1 MNKQDYKKQYKDACG
16 FGLIQNLDNH
26 ASHELVETAIFSLSR
41 LSHRGAVASDG
52 KTGDGCGLSFL
63 KPDKFFR
70 SLARDMGH
78 ELASNYAVASCFLNS
93 DRSKSSHSIS
103 WLEKELRQEGLELAF
118 VRDIPV
124 ETEYCGNSALE
135 TLPRFVHLFINAPK
149 DWDSD
154 KFERH
159 LYIARRRT
167 ELSLKEKD
175 SSFYVAS
182 MSSRM
187 ISYKGMVLPHHLP
200 NFYPDLKN
208 PNLESSLCLY
218 HQRFS
223 TNTFPEWRLA
233 QPFRLLA
240 HNGEINTLSGNRH
253 WSVSRESKYY
263 TPLIPN
269 LKELMPFVS
278 DDGSDSMSLDNML
291 EALVMTG
298 IDLITA
304 IKILVPPAWQNN
316 KDMDPDLKA
325 FYEYFS
331 LHMDPWDGPAGLV
344 ISDGKLALC
353 SMDRNGL
360 RPARYVITK
369 DRVLTIASEVGVYDY
384 KDEDVIEKGR
394 LKPGEMLAVDL
405 ETKKIL
411 RNDEI
416 NQKLKSKNP
425 YRQWLEEKAIY
436 LNEVPEEEI
445 PGCDPYFEHE
455 LKIFQKQYQLSSEEI
470 KRCLAPT
477 SEAGQEPLGSMGD
490 DTPLAVLSQ
499 KDRSLFDY
507 FRQEFAQVTN
517 PPIDPIRERMVMSL
531 KTCLGKEA
539 NPFVDEP
546 NNAIRVELESPILSR
561 FEFKTLLQ
569 MYNRTF
575 DNEIVDMTYSKG
587 RTLKFALNRICDQAE
602 TAVRNGKVFIV
613 LTDRRIKRDR
623 VPIHALLATAAVNAR
638 LCETGLR
645 CDANI
650 IVDTATARDPHHFAV
665 LLGFGASVIH
675 PYLAYQTIHHQVQI
689 GNIQSDDTVKL
700 MQEYRLGI
708 EKGLLKILSK
718 MGISTINSY
727 RGAGLFEALGIHDE
741 VIDLCFPGTVSKIQ
755 GATFTD
761 LEEVLRSL
769 NELAWDSSQD
779 LDKGGLI
786 KSFVGGEYHSF
797 NSKVV
802 TSLQH
807 AVKTNDYNDYKIFAD
822 HVNSRDF
829 TSLRDMLGLKK
840 TNNSIAL
847 DQVESIEKIT
857 ARFTGAAMSI
867 GAISPEA
874 HEAIAIA
881 LNRINGRS
889 NSGEGGEDSIRYG
902 TDKNSKIKQI
912 ASGRFGVTPEYLIN
926 AEVLQIKVSQGA
938 KPGEGGQLP
947 GYKVNELIARLR
959 FTTPGT
965 TLISP
970 PPHHDIYSIED
981 LAQLIFDLKQINP
994 EAEVSVKLVSE
1005 PGVGTVAAGVAK
1017 AYADSVTISG
1027 HDGGTGAS
1035 PISSIMY
1042 AGSPWELG
1050 LVEACHILKAND
1062 LRQKITVQVDGGL
1075 KTGLDVIKAAILG
1088 AESFGFGTAPLVSLG
1103 CKFLKIC
1110 HLNTCPTGIATQ
1122 DKNLRDKFFRG
1133 APEMLISYFQFIAEE
1148 VREHLAELGF
1158 QKIEDIIG
1166 RTDLLEKLPGK
1177 TSKQKNLDLS
1187 ILLDVPA
1194 GLEDSPKFCTEKN
1207 PAHDKGEL
1215 AEMMVKDSFDAIK
1228 KHQDFSKAYEIKNIN
1243 RSIGARVSGEIAKL
1257 YGDSGYSKSIE
1268 FSFKGSAGQSFGV
1281 WNIQGLS
1288 LKLEG
1293 DANDYVGKG
1302 MSGGELIIHPPH
1314 NSNYKSEESA
1324 IVGNTCLYGATGGKL
1339 YARGLAGERFAVR
1352 NSGAIAIVEGLGDH
1366 GCEYMTGGIV
1376 ISLGEIGVNFGA
1388 GMTGGFALVYNPNS
1402 VDLSKKINHE
1412 SVATFSL
1419 NEVVHDSEIGILKS
1433 LLTEFYKQTKS
1444 EIAENIINN
1453 FEDELN
1459 NFILI
1464 EPHRKQQDRKEAM
1477 SHAEK
1482 LTITY

>member
-1 MNKQDYKKQYKDACG
+1 MNKLDYKKQYKDACG
-16 FGLIQNLDNH
+16 FGLILNLDNEV
-26 ASHELVETAIFSLSR
+26 SHDLVETAIFSLSR
-41 LSHRGAVASDG
+41 LSHRGAIAADA
-52 KTGDGCGLSFL
+52 KTGDGCGLSFV
-63 KPDKFFR
+63 KPDRFFR
-70 SLARDMGH
+70 AIARDLGH
-78 ELASNYAVASCFLNS
+78 ELASNYAVASCFLNP
-93 DRSKSSHSIS
+93 DRSKASHSIS

-124 ETEYCGNSALE
+124 DTEYCGNSALE

-175 SSFYVAS
+175 SSFYVSS

-187 ISYKGMVLPHHLP
+187 VSYKGMVLPHHLP

-208 PNLESSLCLY
+208 PMLESSLCLY

-269 LKELMPFVS
+269 LKELIPFVS

-316 KDMDPDLKA
+316 LDMDPDLRA

-369 DRVLTIASEVGVYDY
+369 DRMLTIASEIGVYDY
-384 KDEDVIEKGR
+384 KEEDVIEKGR

-405 ETKKIL
+405 EKKKIL
-411 RNDEI
+411 RNTEI
-416 NQKLKSKNP
+416 NEKLKSKNP
-425 YRQWLEEKAIY
+425 YKQWLEEKAIY

-455 LKIFQKQYQLSSEEI
+455 LKIFQKQFQISSEEI
-470 KRCLAPT
+470 KRALSPT

-531 KTCLGKEA
+531 KTCLGREA

-546 NNAIRVELESPILSR
+546 DNAVRVELESPILSR

-575 DNEIVDMTYSKG
+575 DNEIIDITYNKA
-587 RTLKFALNRICDQAE
+587 RTLKHALNRICDQAE
-602 TAVRNGKVFIV
+602 AAIRNGKVFIV

-665 LLGFGASVIH
+665 LLGYGASVIH

-689 GNIQSDDTVKL
+689 GNIKSDDTVKL

-727 RGAGLFEALGIHDE
+727 RGAGLFEAVGIHDE

-761 LEEVLRSL
+761 IEDVARSL
-769 NELAWDSSQD
+769 NELAWDSSQE

-802 TSLQH
+802 TSLQE
-807 AVKTNDYNDYKIFAD
+807 AVKTNDYNDYKVFAD
-822 HVNSRDF
+822 HVNTRDF
-829 TSLRDMLGLKK
+829 TCLRDMLALKK
-840 TNNSIAL
+840 TNNSIPL
-847 DQVESIEKIT
+847 DQVEAIEKIT

-881 LNRINGRS
+881 LNKLNGRS
-889 NSGEGGEDSIRYG
+889 NSGEGGEDSVRYK
-902 TDKNSKIKQI
+902 TEKNSKIKQI
-912 ASGRFGVTPEYLIN
+912 ASGRFGVTPEYLVN

-959 FTTPGT
+959 FTLPGT

-1035 PISSIMY
+1035 PLSSILY

-1062 LRQKITVQVDGGL
+1062 LRQKISVQVDGGL

-1122 DKNLRDKFFRG
+1122 DKELRDKFFRG
-1133 APEMLISYFQFIAEE
+1133 APEMLMSYFKFVAEE
-1148 VREHLAELGF
+1148 TREILAELGYD
-1158 QKIEDIIG
+1158 KLEDIIG
-1166 RTDLLEKLPGK
+1166 KTELLEKLPGK
-1177 TSKQKNLDLS
+1177 TSKQKNLDLNV
-1187 ILLDVPA
+1187 LLDLPA
-1194 GLEDSPKFCTEKN
+1194 GLEDAPRFCTEKN

-1215 AEMMVKDSFDAIK
+1215 AEEMLSAAIEAIK
-1228 KHQDFSKAYEIKNIN
+1228 TRQDFKAEYEIKNTN

-1257 YGDSGYSKSIE
+1257 YGDTGFDKTIE
-1268 FSFKGSAGQSFGV
+1268 FKFKGSAGQSFGV
-1281 WNIQGLS
+1281 WNINGLE
-1288 LKLEG
+1288 LILEG

-1302 MSGGELIIHPPH
+1302 MSGGKILVYPPK
-1314 NSNYKSEESA
+1314 NVSYKSEETA
-1324 IVGNTCLYGATGGKL
+1324 ILGNTCLYGATGGKL
-1339 YARGLAGERFAVR
+1339 FARGLVGERFAVR
-1352 NSGAIAIVEGLGDH
+1352 NSGTVAITEGLGDH
-1366 GCEYMTGGIV
+1366 GCEYMTSGIV
-1376 ISLGEIGVNFGA
+1376 VSLGEIGVNFGA
-1388 GMTGGFALVYNPNS
+1388 GMTGGFAVIYNPKAL
-1402 VDLSKKINHE
+1402 DLSKKINHE
-1412 SVATFSL
+1412 SVVSSRL
-1419 NEVVHDSEIGILKS
+1419 DEVIHDKEIELLKQ
-1433 LLTEFYKQTKS
+1433 LIEEFYKETGS
-1444 EIAENIINN
+1444 ELAKNIHEN
-1453 FEDELN
+1453 FETELAK
-1459 NFILI
+1459 FII
-1464 EPHRKQQDRKEAM
+1464 VEPHRKQQDRAEAK

>member
-1 MNKQDYKKQYKDACG
+1 MKQSKLDLQKIYKDSCG
-16 FGLIQNLDNH
+16 FGLIINLDSK
-26 ASHELVETAIFSLSR
+26 ASHELLETAIFSLAR
-41 LSHRGAVASDG
+41 LSHRGAVAADG
-52 KTGDGCGLSFL
+52 KTGDGCGLSFV
-63 KPDKFFR
+63 KPDAFFR
-70 SLARDMGH
+70 AVAREEGH
-78 ELASNYAVASCFLNS
+78 ELATNYAVAGCFLNS
-93 DRSKSSHSIS
+93 NKSASAHSLA
-103 WLEKELRQEGLELAF
+103 WLEKELRQEELELAF
-118 VRDIPV
+118 VREVPV
-124 ETEYCGNSALE
+124 DTQYCGKAALD
-135 TLPRFVHLFINAPK
+135 TLPRFVQVFINAPK

-167 ELSLKEKD
+167 ELSLKDKD
-175 SSFYVAS
+175 ESFYVAS

-187 ISYKGMVLPHHLP
+187 ISYKGMILPHNLP
-200 NFYPDLKN
+200 NFYPDLRN
-208 PNLESSLCLY
+208 PAMKTSLCLY

-240 HNGEINTLSGNRH
+240 HNGEINTISGNRH

-263 TPLIPN
+263 SPLIPN
-269 LKELMPFVS
+269 LQELMPFVS
-278 DDGSDSMSLDNML
+278 GNGSDSMSLDNML
-291 EALVMTG
+291 EALTMTG

-316 KDMDPDLKA
+316 EAMDPDLRA

-360 RPARYVITK
+360 RPARYIITK

-384 KDEDVIEKGR
+384 NEEDVIEKGR

-405 ETKKIL
+405 EQGQIL
-411 RNDEI
+411 RNEEI
-416 NQKLKSKNP
+416 NTRLKSKNT
-425 YRQWLEEKAIY
+425 YKQWLEEKAIY

-455 LKIFQKQYQLSSEEI
+455 LKIFQKQFQLNSEEI
-470 KRCLAPT
+470 KRVLIPT
-477 SEAGQEPLGSMGD
+477 AEDGQEPLGSMGD
-490 DTPLAVLSQ
+490 DTPLAVLSE

-517 PPIDPIRERMVMSL
+517 PPIDPIREKLVMSL
-531 KTCLGKEA
+531 RTCLGREA
-539 NPFVDEP
+539 NPFIDEP
-546 NNAIRVELESPILSR
+546 ENALRVELESPILSR
-561 FEFKTLLQ
+561 FEFRTLLQ
-569 MYNRTF
+569 MYNRSF
-575 DNEIVDMTYSKG
+575 NNELIDITYSKA
-587 RTLKFALNRICDQAE
+587 RTLKHALNRVCNQAE
-602 TAVRNGKVFIV
+602 EAVRNGKVFIV

-638 LCETGLR
+638 LCEKGLR

-665 LLGFGASVIH
+665 LLGYGASVIH
-675 PYLAYQTIHHQVQI
+675 PYLAYQTIHHQALQGKI
-689 GNIQSDDTVKL
+689 KQQDTVKL
-700 MQEYRLGI
+700 MQEYRHGI

-727 RGAGLFEALGIHDE
+727 RGAGLFEAVGIHRE
-741 VIDLCFPGTVSKIQ
+741 VIDMCFPGTVSRIQ

-761 LEEVLRSL
+761 IEDGFRRL
-769 NELAWDSSQD
+769 NELAWDSSQE
-779 LDKGGLI
+779 LDKGGLL
-786 KSFVGGEYHSF
+786 KAFVGGEEHSF
-797 NSKVV
+797 NSRVIS
-802 TSLQH
+802 TLQR
-807 AVKTNDYNDYKIFAD
+807 AVQNSDYNEYKNCSKL
-822 HVNSRDF
+822 VNARDF
-829 TSLRDMLGLKK
+829 LCIRDLLGLKK
-840 TNNSIAL
+840 TNKAI
-847 DQVESIEKIT
+847 DITKVETKEKIT
-857 ARFTGAAMSI
+857 ARFTSAAMSV

-889 NSGEGGEDSIRYG
+889 NSGEGGEDPARYR
-902 TDKNSKIKQI
+902 TEKNSKIKQI

-926 AEVLQIKVSQGA
+926 AEVLQIKVAQGA

-947 GYKVNELIARLR
+947 GNKVNDLIARLR
-959 FTTPGT
+959 FTVPGT

-981 LAQLIFDLKQINP
+981 LSQLIFDLKQINTQ
-994 EAEVSVKLVSE
+994 AEVSVKLVSE

-1062 LRQKITVQVDGGL
+1062 LRQKISVQVDGGF

-1088 AESFGFGTAPLVSLG
+1088 AESFGFGTAPLISLG

-1122 DKNLRDKFFRG
+1122 NRELIDKYFIG
-1133 APEMLISYFQFIAEE
+1133 APEMLINYFNFVAEE
-1148 VREHLAELGF
+1148 VRELLAELGF
-1158 QKIEDIIG
+1158 EKLEDIIG

-1177 TSKQKNLDLS
+1177 TSKQKNIDLYT
-1187 ILLDVPA
+1187 LLEQPDELQSAPR
-1194 GLEDSPKFCTEKN
+1194 FCTEKN
-1207 PAHDKGEL
+1207 PPHDKAEL
-1215 AEMMVKDSFDAIK
+1215 AEQMVKDSITAINNHEDISLSYK
-1228 KHQDFSKAYEIKNIN
+1228 IQNIN
-1243 RSIGARVSGEIAKL
+1243 RSIGARVSGEIAKQ
-1257 YGDSGYSKSIE
+1257 YGDRGFNKQIE
-1268 FSFKGSAGQSFGV
+1268 FKFKGSAGQSFGV
-1281 WNIQGLS
+1281 WNIQGLR
-1288 LKLEG
+1288 LVLEG

-1302 MSGGELIIHPPH
+1302 MAGGEIIIHPP
-1314 NSNYKSEESA
+1314 SSRLYKSHEAA
-1324 IVGNTCLYGATGGKL
+1324 IIGNTCLYGATGGKL
-1339 YARGLAGERFAVR
+1339 FASGLAGERFAVR
-1352 NSGAIAIVEGLGDH
+1352 NSGVTAVVEGLGDH

-1376 ISLGEIGVNFGA
+1376 VVLGDIGINFGA
-1388 GMTGGFALVYNPNS
+1388 GMTGGLAFVYKPNAKE
-1402 VDLSKKINHE
+1402 DEFRLRINKE
-1412 SVATFSL
+1412 SVTAHRLSNAYAEEIETLRLLLREFVTETSS
-1419 NEVVHDSEIGILKS
+1419 EVAS
-1433 LLTEFYKQTKS
+1433 Q
-1444 EIAENIINN
+1444 IINN
-1453 FEDELN
+1453 FE
-1459 NFILI
+1459 
-1464 EPHRKQQDRKEAM
+1464 
-1477 SHAEK
+1477 AEK
-1482 LTITY
+1482 TNFWIVEAQARSALRQVGSSQEMIV